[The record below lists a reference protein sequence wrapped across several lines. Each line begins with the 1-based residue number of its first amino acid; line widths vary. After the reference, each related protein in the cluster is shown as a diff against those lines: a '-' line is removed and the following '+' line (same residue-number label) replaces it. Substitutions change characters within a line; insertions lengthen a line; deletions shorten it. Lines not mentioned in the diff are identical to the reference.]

1 MWKLST
7 ILILLCGDFYF
18 LIYSL
23 PQFLNPS
30 FNIPDPVVGLLP
42 PSKTEVT
49 NEELGPHDA
58 EILSTYSG
66 YVWFHY
72 LHTKDFLKWIQV
84 YFFICRYKVYRLQA
98 NTTKAYEALKKL
110 HEEGDLDFWQAP
122 SFRGDT
128 DILVNENQEKELMD
142 FMGFYKID
150 NSVMINDIDT

>member
-23 PQFLNPS
+23 PQFLNPP

-49 NEELGPHDA
+49 DKELGPHDA

-66 YVWFHY
+66 YV
-72 LHTKDFLKWIQV
+72 
-84 YFFICRYKVYRLQA
+84 
-98 NTTKAYEALKKL
+98 
-110 HEEGDLDFWQAP
+110 
-122 SFRGDT
+122 
-128 DILVNENQEKELMD
+128 
-142 FMGFYKID
+142 
-150 NSVMINDIDT
+150 